1 MGDRVF
7 EQPWE
12 LGVKIEIGESLIYSW
27 LRHVQ
32 GCIVTQ
38 MNWRPSPTWS
48 VVKECELRERFD
60 AIRSSAAQESGLQI
74 FKNGDFRQFIRQA
87 EIDVFGI
94 RWNCDSTKAAVFAVD
109 SAFHEFGCQY
119 GNADETVGR
128 VIKKLVRTAFA
139 IESYMDVSEASI
151 IFATPKM
158 AEPVRQ
164 DIERRLVTIEGWFA
178 EQAGLITRGLQFRII
193 ANADFSSE
201 ILAPVLEQIDTVADT
216 GELFMRAQQLCRVCD
231 RNSREGASRA
241 KIERPA
247 RATNEEGG
255 RIGEH
260 VRSTMKEL
268 AESGRLTAPIVGDL
282 LDARYCKAKFNLGL
296 PFLKPVDR
304 AVPLS
309 RQRIDSNGYGR
320 YWKQPLRIGN
330 HEFLMCC
337 QWFIWQ
343 RDAFDAWVRDVTGVG
358 SMPNPQRPAGASPE
372 ITTIRSQ
379 LPFCP

>member
-38 MNWRPSPTWS
+38 MNWRPSPTWRIAR
-48 VVKECELRERFD
+48 ERELRERFD
-60 AIRSSAAQESGLQI
+60 AIRSFAAQESGLQI

-94 RWNCDSTKAAVFAVD
+94 RWDCDSTKPAVFAVD

-119 GNADETVGR
+119 GNADETVCR

-139 IESYMDVSEASI
+139 IKSYMDVTEASI

-158 AEPVRQ
+158 AESVRQ
-164 DIERRLVTIEGWFA
+164 EIERHLTTIEEQLA
-178 EQAGLITRGLQFRII
+178 EQTGLITRGFQFRII
-193 ANADFSSE
+193 ANADFWSE
-201 ILAPVLEQIDTVADT
+201 ILARVLEQIDTVADT
-216 GELFMRAQQLCRVCD
+216 GELFMRAQQLSRVCD
-231 RNSREGASRA
+231 RNPREGASRA
-241 KIERPA
+241 KIERPT
-247 RATNEEGG
+247 RATNEEDG

-268 AESGRLTAPIVGDL
+268 AASGRLTAGIISDL

-296 PFLKPVDR
+296 PFLKPVDS
-304 AVPLS
+304 AVPPS
-309 RQRIDSNGYGR
+309 QQRIDSKGYSR
-320 YWKQPLRIGN
+320 YWKHPLRIGD
-330 HEFLMCC
+330 HEFLMCS
-337 QWFIWQ
+337 QWFVWQ
-343 RDAFDAWVRDVTGVG
+343 RDAFDAWVRDAGGVG
-358 SMPNPQRPAGASPE
+358 IMSGA
-372 ITTIRSQ
+372 
-379 LPFCP
+379 